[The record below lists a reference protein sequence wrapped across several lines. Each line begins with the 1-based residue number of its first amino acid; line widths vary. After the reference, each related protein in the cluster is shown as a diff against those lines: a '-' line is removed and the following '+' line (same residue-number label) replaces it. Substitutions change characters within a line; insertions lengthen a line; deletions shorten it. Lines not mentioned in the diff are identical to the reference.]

1 MRKAGTKLNTSEAV
15 IVVLNSVLGAGILT
29 LPRTISKAV
38 GTPDVWI
45 SVLLSGLL
53 VTAIGLMMVALCRRF
68 PGKTVFEFLPQL
80 TGRWGAYVLGMLI
93 VSYFVVLCSF
103 EIRVMAEITSMY
115 LLKGTP
121 SWVSIMVIMWIGLYM
136 MNGGLKVMI
145 RVFEIMLPITL
156 ALFLLVFLLSGRLFE
171 LNNLR
176 PVLGEGFMSVLKG
189 IKPSFLSYSGYEVVL
204 ITTAFMANAK
214 AGSRAVIYSVLVTT
228 LIYLVTIVMVIGN
241 LSLEGVYS
249 RTWPTLDMVRSFEIG
264 GFFFERFESFF
275 LVFWLTQIFATY
287 VFKHYFASIGL
298 RELFQLKSMQVIQYV
313 LLPILYVLSYMPRN
327 LDETLSLGDR
337 LGDIS
342 IFLFGLLPLMLLIL
356 SFARKGPAGYGKSR
370 HADKTQTGPD

>member
-1 MRKAGTKLNTSEAV
+1 MREAGTRLNTSEAV

-45 SVLLSGLL
+45 SVLMSGLL

-80 TGRWGAYVLGMLI
+80 TGQWGAYVLGMLI

-156 ALFLLVFLLSGRLFE
+156 ALFLLVFLLSGRLFD

-176 PVLGEGFMSVLKG
+176 PVLGEGFMPVLKG

-241 LSLEGVYS
+241 LSLEGVHS

-298 RELFQLKSMQVIQYV
+298 RELFRLKNVQVIQYV
-313 LLPILYVLSYMPRN
+313 LLPVLYVLSYLPRN
-327 LDETLSLGDR
+327 LDETLSLGDK

-356 SFARKGPAGYGKSR
+356 SFARKGPAKYRNSR
-370 HADKTQTGPD
+370 DAEKT

>member
-1 MRKAGTKLNTSEAV
+1 MREAGNTLSTSEVV

-45 SVLLSGLL
+45 SVIMSGLL
-53 VTAIGLMMVALCRRF
+53 VTAVGLMMVALCQRF

-80 TGRWGAYVLGMLI
+80 TGRWGAYILGMLI
-93 VSYFVVLCSF
+93 VSYFLVLCSF

-115 LLKGTP
+115 LLRDTP
-121 SWVSIMVIMWIGLYM
+121 SWASIMVIMWIGLYM

-176 PVLGEGFMSVLKG
+176 PVLGEGFMAVLKG

-204 ITTAFMANAK
+204 ITTAFMANAR
-214 AGSRAVIYSVLVTT
+214 AGNRAVVYSVLVTT

-241 LSLEGVYS
+241 LSLEGVLS
-249 RTWPTLDMVRSFEIG
+249 RTWPTLDMVRSFEIE

-298 RELFQLKSMQVIQYV
+298 RELFRRKSMQVIQYV
-313 LLPILYVLSYMPRN
+313 LLPVLYVLSYLPRN
-327 LDETLSLGDR
+327 LDETLSLGDK

-356 SFARKGPAGYGKSR
+356 SFARKGAADYRNSR
-370 HADKTQTGPD
+370 DAEKT

>member
-1 MRKAGTKLNTSEAV
+1 MREAGTKLNTSEAV

-45 SVLLSGLL
+45 SVLMSGLL

-80 TGRWGAYVLGMLI
+80 TGQWGAYVLGMLI

-176 PVLGEGFMSVLKG
+176 PVLGEGFMPVLKG

-204 ITTAFMANAK
+204 ITTAFMTTAK

-241 LSLEGVYS
+241 LSLEGVHS

-298 RELFQLKSMQVIQYV
+298 RELFRLKNVQVIQYV
-313 LLPILYVLSYMPRN
+313 LLPVLYVLSYLPRN
-327 LDETLSLGDR
+327 LDETLSLGDK

-342 IFLFGLLPLMLLIL
+342 IFLFGLMPLMLLIL
-356 SFARKGPAGYGKSR
+356 SFARKGAAGR
-370 HADKTQTGPD
+370 L